1 MCFRRWRE
9 FLSLDLSRKMLCLLE
24 GDVRVAA
31 WGEKFFPGTF
41 RWETPLGGCVLSHS
55 VVSARL
61 LHPWDFQGKNTGVGC
76 HFISYCN
83 ESSQL
88 RDQTVD
94 LDAGHASLASPALTG
109 GFFTPSATW
118 EAPLEDGLLVFL
130 SLHFRVSPE
139 PEWNLQHSR
148 GEDLKA
154 AGEWG
159 LWEEGPRSQG
169 QEDWTGGKPRRRTSR
184 KDFGSEYTIS

>member
-1 MCFRRWRE
+1 MEGISFTGPLKESPVPAGRCTNSCLGWEVLPWDVPVRNSLGRMCAQS
-9 FLSLDLSRKMLCLLE
+9 LS
-24 GDVRVAA
+24 GVR
-31 WGEKFFPGTF
+31 
-41 RWETPLGGCVLSHS
+41 
-55 VVSARL
+55 RL
-61 LHPWDFQGKNTGVGC
+61 LHPWDFAGKNTGVGC
-76 HFISYCN
+76 HFISYCKG
-83 ESSQL
+83 SSQL

-148 GEDLKA
+148 GDDLKA
-154 AGEWG
+154 AGERG

-169 QEDWTGGKPRRRTSR
+169 QEDWAGGKPRCRTSR